1 MEKDPVLKRSGN
13 ARLSRKFKGIRHLPS
28 QAVGMR
34 PAFSKAVVELTKRP
48 KKKPEILRKRMKAQ
62 RNLEHDFAEN
72 AARAAPAPVLRGKV
86 PTRSY
91 PPRTHDPPAPPL

>member
-1 MEKDPVLKRSGN
+1 MEQYPVLKRSGN

-34 PAFSKAVVELTKRP
+34 PALSKGVAELTNAP
-48 KKKPEILRKRMKAQ
+48 KTETLRKHMKAQ
-62 RNLEHDFAEN
+62 RDLEQDFAEN
-72 AARAAPAPVLRGKV
+72 GARAATALALREKA

-91 PPRTHDPPAPPL
+91 PQRTHYPPAKTL